1 MRMMNMSSKEI
12 QAEGDG
18 FLVYTDRKRGDD
30 IVIRLDSAECIIQ
43 TNTKGFSRV
52 SVSIPKAIAS
62 YIGEAL
68 IRHCRGDGDFSA
80 LLGEILEGVD
90 NDE

>member
-1 MRMMNMSSKEI
+1 MSMSSKEI

-18 FLVYTDRKRGDD
+18 FLVYTDQKRGDG
-30 IVIRLDSAECIIQ
+30 IVITLDGAECIIQ

-52 SVSIPKAIAS
+52 SIVIPNAIAS

-68 IRHCRGDGDFSA
+68 TRHCMGDGDFSA
-80 LLGEILEGVD
+80 LLGEILEGVGN